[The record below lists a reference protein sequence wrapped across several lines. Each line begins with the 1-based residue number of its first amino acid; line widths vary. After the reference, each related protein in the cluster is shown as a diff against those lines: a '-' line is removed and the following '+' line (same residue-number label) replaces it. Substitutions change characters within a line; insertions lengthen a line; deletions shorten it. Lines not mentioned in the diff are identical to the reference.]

1 MHSVLKNHK
10 LDDIRETG
18 DFASAHVSSLQ
29 AYEKQ
34 GVLDGYAYS
43 HIWGIRIEVSSK
55 AKF

>member
-43 HIWGIRIEVSSK
+43 HIWGIRIEVAK